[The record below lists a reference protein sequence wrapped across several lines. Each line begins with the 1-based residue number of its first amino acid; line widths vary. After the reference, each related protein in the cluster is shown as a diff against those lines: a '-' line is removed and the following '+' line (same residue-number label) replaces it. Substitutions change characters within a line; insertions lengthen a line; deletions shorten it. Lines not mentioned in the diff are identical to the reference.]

1 MIKFKNI
8 IPFFLLCILLTNQTA
23 FAQSTYQESLKAHF
37 SATEVQT
44 AELTLADIGFEES
57 ILLYGPYQKTSAT
70 FALPPDWNITTPVK
84 LDLHI
89 YSEFQSLL
97 EAFTSSEEDTAIP
110 GGTQGTFKVSING
123 NVVNE
128 TIISKNSEII
138 IPIEISPEFIHQ
150 DSGENEISIS
160 WDSEA
165 ACQYSVTSTLAIDP
179 TSRIIFPYEYQPI
192 QVELISFP
200 KPFYSPSAI
209 DSYPLALVIA
219 DEPDEDDLSALLAV
233 SAGLGKQT
241 NGALSFEV
249 YSMHEINSSDF
260 SNYHFIFIGKTD
272 TLLTFFSDKMSGS
285 DFKSILESSGG
296 TNGILSMQVSPWNAG
311 RALLLVSG
319 KDGEALRK
327 ASAVI
332 ASNDFLPFTNGKT
345 AIIQEINDPAS
356 QTQLQIDLELGE
368 LIREEELMINSL
380 GKTTITIPFDIS
392 GDAEINPEA
401 FIEIYFRHSQLINYL
416 QSNLTVS
423 VNGKMVG
430 NIRFSDTSAQDGL
443 ARIIFP
449 PNTIHP
455 LKNTLEFTFNIT
467 SQDIC
472 ADERNGNYWISIFK
486 ESYLHLPPTLEVAGD
501 QVFYTLNDLPDVLL
515 SDHSLSDL
523 AFVADPTDLQS
534 WEYAAQM
541 AFHLGSL
548 TESAVLQPFAIFAET
563 FKENT
568 TVHTAVVIGM
578 TGEIPFTSGLNAN
591 LPLPLKENGVLEDVL
606 FDGIQFQIEEDQ
618 AFGILEITTLPNSNT
633 LIVSI
638 LGSTTEGLKNVFL
651 AAQNRIFNNDGS
663 TANIEIVDGENNLH
677 TFSITP
683 AITAT
688 DDTQINENWIQRY
701 LNFEG
706 EKTVIYLLIGFS
718 VITAVY
724 VFWIIAD
731 RAKTKKK
738 SK

>member
-1 MIKFKNI
+1 MIKSKLI
-8 IPFFLLCILLTNQTA
+8 IPFLLLCILFTNQTV
-23 FAQSTYQESLKAHF
+23 FAQGTFQQSQSSLPSMEA
-37 SATEVQT
+37 QT
-44 AELTLADIGFEES
+44 SELTLADIGFEEP
-57 ILLYGPYQKTSAT
+57 IVLYGPYQEISAT
-70 FALPPDWNITTPVK
+70 FTLPPDWNLTAPVK
-84 LDLHI
+84 LELHI

-97 EAFTSSEEDTAIP
+97 EAFASSEESAAIP
-110 GGTQGTFKVSING
+110 GGVKGYLKIIVNG
-123 NVVNE
+123 NVINE
-128 TIISKNSEII
+128 TIVSENAETI
-138 IPIEISPEFIHQ
+138 IPIEIDPEFIHQ

-209 DSYPLALVIA
+209 STYPIALVIP
-219 DEPDEDDLSALLAV
+219 DEPDEDDLSALLSV

-241 NGALSFEV
+241 NGALSYEIF
-249 YSMHEINSSDF
+249 SMDEINPTDFSDF
-260 SNYHFIFIGKTD
+260 HFIFIGKTD
-272 TLLTFFSDKMSGS
+272 VLQTFFSDKMSGS
-285 DFKSILESSGG
+285 DFNPILENSGG

-332 ASNDFLPFTNGKT
+332 ASNDFLPYTNGST
-345 AIIQEINDPAS
+345 AIIQNISDPAS

-368 LIREEELMINSL
+368 LIQEEELMINSL
-380 GKTTITIPFDIS
+380 GKTTITIPFDVS
-392 GDAEINPEA
+392 GDTEISPEA

-486 ESYLHLPPTLEVAGD
+486 ESYLHLPPTLEVAGG

-523 AFVADPTDLQS
+523 AFVANPTDLQS
-534 WEYAAQM
+534 WKYAAQM
-541 AFHLGSL
+541 AFHLGTFTKS
-548 TESAVLQPFAIFAET
+548 TILQPSAFFTGSLKSESPY
-563 FKENT
+563 
-568 TVHTAVVIGM
+568 HTAIVIGG
-578 TGEIPFTSGLNAN
+578 TNDIPFTSGINAN
-591 LPLPLKENGVLEDVL
+591 LPLPLKENGFLENTPL
-606 FDGIQFQIEEDQ
+606 DGIQFQMEEDQ
-618 AFGILEITTLPNSNT
+618 PFGILEIANLPDTNT
-633 LIVSI
+633 LVFSI
-638 LGSTTEGLKNVFL
+638 LGSSEEGLAAAFQ
-651 AAQNRIFNNDGS
+651 AAQNRLFVNDNS
-663 TANIEIVDGENNLH
+663 TANVEIIDGENNTH
-677 TFSITP
+677 TFYIEP
-683 AITAT
+683 VITAV
-688 DDTQINENWIQRY
+688 DGEQAQENWIQHFFN
-701 LNFEG
+701 LKAED
-706 EKTVIYLLIGFS
+706 TVVYLLIGAVLITVVF
-718 VITAVY
+718 VI
-724 VFWIIAD
+724 WIISD
-731 RAKTKKK
+731 RTRAKKK